1 MLVQSYFGLFLLFT
15 YIFLACY
22 QFYILRKFKNTIYQ
36 CIKYTL
42 GAIFS
47 VFFGFV
53 FLAWGFDVFF
63 DDFKSTSHLT
73 QKFFSLP
80 SFIILL
86 IYYFFGIRNYQYTA
100 GHKIHQ
106 NETTIFD
113 WAILGGIVLVGGA
126 FFRYVSLLFIGIG
139 MMLWELPSSMLNI
152 RFVDGPLTL
161 IYYFI
166 NNITFYIFGDYTNQ
180 ILSIGLILLGGGII
194 LFISFLIWYF
204 MWDRFLKEFWNKF
217 TKKKI
222 K

>member
-1 MLVQSYFGLFLLFT
+1 MFTQSNFSLFLLFT
-15 YIFLACY
+15 FILLACY
-22 QFYILRKFKNTIYQ
+22 QFYILRKFKNSIYY
-36 CIKYTL
+36 CIKWTL

-73 QKFFSLP
+73 QKFLSLP
-80 SFIILL
+80 SFIISL

-217 TKKKI
+217 TKKKD
-222 K
+222 